1 MPKNIDICSSASP
14 SSERE
19 DSQSESTLINFDSDI
34 SLNGNLNLDDYVQDV
49 TPTAKVA
56 YDISIWTE
64 KQREVT
70 RTKLVTSL
78 VTLLGCSL
86 LGTFLLIGIATFK
99 PNANQSLVKD
109 LAPQLITAQVTL
121 IGVALGFY
129 FNTKQR

>member
-1 MPKNIDICSSASP
+1 MPKNIDICSSSSASFKG
-14 SSERE
+14 E
-19 DSQSESTLINFDSDI
+19 DSQSESIKVDSDSGI
-34 SLNGNLNLDDYVQDV
+34 SLDGSLNLDDYIQDV

-56 YDISIWTE
+56 YDISIWAE

-78 VTLLGCSL
+78 VTLLQCSL
-86 LGTFLLIGIATFK
+86 LGTFFLIGVTTFR

-121 IGVALGFY
+121 VSVALGFY